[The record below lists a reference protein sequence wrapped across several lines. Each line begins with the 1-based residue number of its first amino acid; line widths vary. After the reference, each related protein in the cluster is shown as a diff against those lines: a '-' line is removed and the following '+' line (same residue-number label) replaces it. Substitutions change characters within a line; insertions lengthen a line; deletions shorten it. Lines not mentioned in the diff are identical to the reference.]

1 MNVNSHFSVS
11 RAIILH
17 ATHWVTSHERPLM
30 LKANLEHSMV
40 LVNFSSPNLWLNEA
54 YMYISYI

>member
-1 MNVNSHFSVS
+1 MYVSGHLSVS

-17 ATHWVTSHERPLM
+17 ATHWVTIHQRQLT

-40 LVNFSSPNLWLNEA
+40 LVNLCLNKA
-54 YMYISYI
+54 YVSDI